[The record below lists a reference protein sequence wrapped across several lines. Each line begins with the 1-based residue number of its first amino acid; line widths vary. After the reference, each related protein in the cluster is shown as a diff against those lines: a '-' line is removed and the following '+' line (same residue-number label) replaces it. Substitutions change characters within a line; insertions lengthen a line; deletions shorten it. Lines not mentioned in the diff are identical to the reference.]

1 MKKVATLF
9 FASLVLAS
17 CGSEEEEVSP
27 GDEVVTI
34 NDQEESEEGNH
45 QEQTEEEQSGPRE
58 VDISLVNRDTLTER
72 AEEEQKAIEDMNEEL
87 SGENIED
94 SFDLYDDEEVSDIIE
109 DGETDEDAVEEEE
122 ESDETTEDENGEDE
136 TTEPVGVMEQE
147 ERVSFMDSVIAK
159 HGEVDL
165 NGFVDNPE
173 ESSTV
178 ANNVIAMSEELFPVY
193 QGEKDFSDIDNDTK
207 ERYLSFVNKHM
218 VNVNDEVDIQGLEDM
233 IQDNPASILLMANV
247 NLEENRLS
255 NNINEEDTST
265 PVHMFQSSN
274 DSLYRMFFQDDGN
287 HIKYRLAQ
295 GI

>member
-9 FASLVLAS
+9 FASLILAS
-17 CGSEEEEVSP
+17 CGSDEEEAVSP

-34 NDQEESEEGNH
+34 NDREETEESND

-94 SFDLYDDEEVSDIIE
+94 SFEFYDDEEVSDIIE
-109 DGETDEDAVEEEE
+109 DGETEE
-122 ESDETTEDENGEDE
+122 ESDEETEDE

-159 HGEVDL
+159 HGEIDL

-178 ANNVIAMSEELFPVY
+178 ANNIIVMSEELFPVY
-193 QGEKDFSDIDNDTK
+193 QGERDFSDIDNDTK
-207 ERYLSFVNKHM
+207 ERYLSFVNNHM
-218 VNVNDEVDIQGLEDM
+218 VNVNDEVDVDELEDM

-247 NLEENRLS
+247 NLEEDRLS

-287 HIKYRLAQ
+287 HMKYRLAQ